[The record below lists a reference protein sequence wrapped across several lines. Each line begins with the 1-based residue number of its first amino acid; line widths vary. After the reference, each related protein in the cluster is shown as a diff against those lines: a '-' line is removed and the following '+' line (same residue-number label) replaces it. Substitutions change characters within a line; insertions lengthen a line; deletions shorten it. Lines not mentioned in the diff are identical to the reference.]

1 MKAHPLAKNYDLLTP
16 EERFRLIMAAS
27 QRGDEAERDRLV
39 QAGSRLT
46 LTLVLLVLTLVFLAA
61 CGIRDGSCHCR

>member
-46 LTLVLLVLTLVFLAA
+46 LTLAQLRHFGKKIGNLKIFSAGFL
-61 CGIRDGSCHCR
+61 S